1 MKDIN
6 FIDAIKSLGFDGV
19 CSFSDVPTSQSD
31 VDTMFRKQVG
41 TDETDTAIMEVGNC
55 PFTYDELEAERQR
68 LQDLEDAK
76 HDRLKTHPGI
86 HLFVG
91 QTFPTEPRLYEY
103 QLDDYADIQKLDFS
117 WLSTGEEGSL
127 KHLREEPLFLVCS
140 NGRRDKCCARY
151 GPAIYQELVE
161 EAGDSVWQ
169 SSHIGGHNQT
179 PIMLFFPHGVNYA
192 RTTPAEAR
200 SLVRE
205 YQHGRLVL
213 NHYRGRVGIEPHV
226 QAAEHFWRKST
237 GVLDLPGM
245 RVESFSQVSEDQWD
259 VKIVGTIGD
268 SSKPIQVER
277 RKTDFS
283 IPITCSKKK
292 QSLIVSY
299 HQVNNK

>member
-1 MKDIN
+1 MTDSKD
-6 FIDAIKSLGFDGV
+6 FF
-19 CSFSDVPTSQSD
+19 CSDLARDYEIPL
-31 VDTMFRKQVG
+31 VG
-41 TDETDTAIMEVGNC
+41 TATRGDIW
-55 PFTYDELEAERQR
+55 FLLEYSGAWGAKAFEESDIPQNVKNFLSDFRVDDKRIRILLIRQ
-68 LQDLEDAK
+68 
-76 HDRLKTHPGI
+76 DRLKTHPGI

-169 SSHIGGHNQT
+169 SSHIGGHNQA

>member
-1 MKDIN
+1 MTDSKD
-6 FIDAIKSLGFDGV
+6 FF
-19 CSFSDVPTSQSD
+19 CSDLARDYEIPL
-31 VDTMFRKQVG
+31 VG
-41 TDETDTAIMEVGNC
+41 TATRGDIW
-55 PFTYDELEAERQR
+55 FLLEYSGAWGAKAFEESDIPQNVKNFLSDFRVDDKRIRILLIRQ
-68 LQDLEDAK
+68 
-76 HDRLKTHPGI
+76 DRLKTHPGI

-169 SSHIGGHNQT
+169 SSHIGGHNQA

-268 SSKPIQVER
+268 SSKPIQLER

>member
-1 MKDIN
+1 MTDSKD
-6 FIDAIKSLGFDGV
+6 FF
-19 CSFSDVPTSQSD
+19 CSDLARDYEIPL
-31 VDTMFRKQVG
+31 VG
-41 TDETDTAIMEVGNC
+41 TATRGDIW
-55 PFTYDELEAERQR
+55 FLLEYSGAWGAKAFEESDIPQNVKNFLSDFRVDDKRIRILLIRQ
-68 LQDLEDAK
+68 
-76 HDRLKTHPGI
+76 DRLKTHPGI